1 MVSVSATFFISTDES
16 LSFCDVAIATN
27 VDITDKE
34 IILSAAI
41 EDLKHLFFIIES
53 PHLEFLFNMLQ

>member
-1 MVSVSATFFISTDES
+1 MNRYRFVT
-16 LSFCDVAIATN
+16 VAIATN